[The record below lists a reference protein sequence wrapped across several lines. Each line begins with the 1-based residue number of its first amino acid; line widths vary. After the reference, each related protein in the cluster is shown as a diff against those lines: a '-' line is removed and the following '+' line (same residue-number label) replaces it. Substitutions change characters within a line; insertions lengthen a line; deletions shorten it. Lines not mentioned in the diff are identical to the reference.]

1 MGLATGLI
9 MKGDDAGSD
18 KANHPACLI
27 IFPKMLELQ
36 RFFVNYAAAFFRFAA
51 IRRSTS
57 AT

>member
-1 MGLATGLI
+1 

-36 RFFVNYAAAFFRFAA
+36 RFFVNYAAAFCRFAA